1 MKILDRI
8 NELANK
14 EKVQPLTVAEK
25 QEQHALRQ
33 DYLSM
38 IRGQVL
44 TTFSTIKVVDP
55 IGQDVTP
62 DKVYDL
68 PNNTVI
74 FKINIC
80 SRGIALKVPTDLI
93 NKAHTD

>member
-44 TTFSTIKVVDP
+44 TTFSTMKVVDQSVRMSHQ
-55 IGQDVTP
+55 I
-62 DKVYDL
+62 KFMIFA
-68 PNNTVI
+68 NNTVI

-80 SRGIALKVPTDLI
+80 SRYCT
-93 NKAHTD
+93 